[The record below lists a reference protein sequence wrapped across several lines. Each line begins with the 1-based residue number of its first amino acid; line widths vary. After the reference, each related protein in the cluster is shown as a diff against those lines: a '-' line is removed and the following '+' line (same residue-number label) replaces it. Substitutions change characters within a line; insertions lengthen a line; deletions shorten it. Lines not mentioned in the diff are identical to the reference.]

1 MALPAL
7 AMLGLQL
14 GGTAALGAGQSYL
27 ANRAG
32 KRQQKRMDEQA
43 AQNKLIS
50 SFSKNAQPQQ
60 MAAQQGPTAAQRVL
74 ADPLTKQ
81 LMAGL
86 IGKIGGGALP
96 TTSAPS
102 GLSNPALLQQAPAPS
117 YSTDIGSF
125 TPRFK

>member
-1 MALPAL
+1 MPGPL
-7 AMLGLQL
+7 AMMGLQL
-14 GGTAALGAGQSYL
+14 AGSAALGAGQSYL

-32 KRQQKRMDEQA
+32 KRQQQRMDEEA

-50 SFSKNAQPQQ
+50 SFNKNAQPQQ
-60 MAAQQGPTAAQRVL
+60 MAAQQGPTAAQRAL

-81 LMAGL
+81 LIAGL

>member
-1 MALPAL
+1 MGPLAL
-7 AMLGLQL
+7 MGLQL
-14 GGTAALGAGQSYL
+14 AGSAALGAGQSYL
-27 ANRAG
+27 GNRAV
-32 KRQQKRMDEQA
+32 KRQEQRQKEQD
-43 AQNKLIS
+43 AQNRLIS

-86 IGKIGGGALP
+86 IGKIGGALP

-125 TPRFK
+125 TPRFR

>member
-1 MALPAL
+1 MGPLAL
-7 AMLGLQL
+7 MGLQL
-14 GGTAALGAGQSYL
+14 AGSAAIGAGQSYL
-27 ANRAG
+27 GNRAV
-32 KRQQKRMDEQA
+32 KRQEQRQKEQD
-43 AQNKLIS
+43 AQNRLIS
-50 SFSKNAQPQQ
+50 SFNKNAQPQQ
-60 MAAQQGPTAAQRVL
+60 MAAQQGPTAAQRAL

>member
-1 MALPAL
+1 MPGPL
-7 AMLGLQL
+7 AMLGIQAGL
-14 GGTAALGAGQSYL
+14 GVGQSIL
-27 ANRAG
+27 GNRAA
-32 KRQQKRMDEQA
+32 KREQQRMDEQA

-60 MAAQQGPTAAQRVL
+60 MGPQQGPGIGQQVL
-74 ADPLTKQ
+74 GDPLTKQ
-81 LMAGL
+81 LIAGL
-86 IGKIGGGALP
+86 IGKIGGSGGGGVA
-96 TTSAPS
+96 

>member
-1 MALPAL
+1 M
-7 AMLGLQL
+7 MGLQL
-14 GGTAALGAGQSYL
+14 AGSAALGAGQSYL

-32 KRQQKRMDEQA
+32 KRQQQRMDEEA

-60 MAAQQGPTAAQRVL
+60 MAAQQGPTAAQRAL

-81 LMAGL
+81 LIAGL
-86 IGKIGGGALP
+86 IGKIGGAPP
-96 TTSAPS
+96 TTNAPL

>member
-1 MALPAL
+1 MGPLAL
-7 AMLGLQL
+7 MGLQL
-14 GGTAALGAGQSYL
+14 AGSAALGAGQSYL
-27 ANRAG
+27 GNRAV
-32 KRQQKRMDEQA
+32 KRQEQRQKEQD
-43 AQNKLIS
+43 AQNRLIS

-86 IGKIGGGALP
+86 IGKIGGALP

-125 TPRFK
+125 TPRFE

>member
-1 MALPAL
+1 MPGPL
-7 AMLGLQL
+7 AMLGIQAGL
-14 GGTAALGAGQSYL
+14 GVGQSIL
-27 ANRAG
+27 GNRAA
-32 KRQQKRMDEQA
+32 KREQQRMDEQA

-50 SFSKNAQPQQ
+50 SFGKNAQPQQ
-60 MAAQQGPTAAQRVL
+60 MGPQQGPTAAQRAL

-81 LMAGL
+81 LIAGL
-86 IGKIGGGALP
+86 IGKIGGGAPP

>member
-1 MALPAL
+1 MPGPL
-7 AMLGLQL
+7 AMMGLQL
-14 GGTAALGAGQSYL
+14 AGSAALGAGQSYL

-32 KRQQKRMDEQA
+32 KRQQQRMDEEA

-60 MAAQQGPTAAQRVL
+60 MAAQQGPTAAQRAL

-81 LMAGL
+81 LIAGL

>member
-1 MALPAL
+1 MPGPL
-7 AMLGLQL
+7 AMMGLQL
-14 GGTAALGAGQSYL
+14 AGSAALGAGQSYL

-32 KRQQKRMDEQA
+32 KRQQQRMDEEA

-60 MAAQQGPTAAQRVL
+60 MAAQQGPTAGQRAL

-81 LMAGL
+81 LLAGL
-86 IGKIGGGALP
+86 IGKIGGGAPP

>member
-1 MALPAL
+1 MPGPL
-7 AMLGLQL
+7 AMLGIQA
-14 GGTAALGAGQSYL
+14 GLGAAQSIL
-27 ANRAG
+27 GNRAA
-32 KRQQKRMDEQA
+32 KREQQRMDEQA

-60 MAAQQGPTAAQRVL
+60 MAAQQGPTAAQRAL

-81 LMAGL
+81 LIAGL
-86 IGKIGGGALP
+86 IGKIGGALP

>member
-1 MALPAL
+1 MPGPL
-7 AMLGLQL
+7 AMLGIQA
-14 GGTAALGAGQSYL
+14 GLGAAQSIL
-27 ANRAG
+27 GNRAA
-32 KRQQKRMDEQA
+32 KREQQRMEQPA

-60 MAAQQGPTAAQRVL
+60 MAAQQGPTAAQRAL

-81 LMAGL
+81 LIAGL

-96 TTSAPS
+96 TTSAPA

-125 TPRFK
+125 TPRFQ

>member
-1 MALPAL
+1 MGPLALMGIQA
-7 AMLGLQL
+7 GLS
-14 GGTAALGAGQSYL
+14 AGQSYL
-27 ANRAG
+27 GNRAV
-32 KRQQKRMDEQA
+32 KRQEQRQKEQD

-50 SFSKNAQPQQ
+50 SFNKNAQPQQ
-60 MAAQQGPTAAQRVL
+60 MAAQQGPTAAQRAL

-81 LMAGL
+81 LLAGL
-86 IGKIGGGALP
+86 IGKIGGGAPP

>member
-1 MALPAL
+1 MDPLTLMALQTA
-7 AMLGLQL
+7 GS
-14 GGTAALGAGQSYL
+14 AALGAGQSYL

-32 KRQQKRMDEQA
+32 KRQQQRMDEQA

-60 MAAQQGPTAAQRVL
+60 MAAQQGPTAAQRAL

-81 LMAGL
+81 LIAGL

-117 YSTDIGSF
+117 YSTNIGSF
-125 TPRFK
+125 TPRFE

>member
-1 MALPAL
+1 
-7 AMLGLQL
+7 MLGLQL

>member
-1 MALPAL
+1 MALQTA
-7 AMLGLQL
+7 GS
-14 GGTAALGAGQSYL
+14 AALGAGQSYL

-32 KRQQKRMDEQA
+32 KRQQQRMDEQA

-60 MAAQQGPTAAQRVL
+60 MAAQQGPTAAQRAL

-81 LMAGL
+81 LIAGL

-117 YSTDIGSF
+117 YSTNIGSF
-125 TPRFK
+125 TPRFE

>member
-1 MALPAL
+1 MGPLAL
-7 AMLGLQL
+7 MGLQL
-14 GGTAALGAGQSYL
+14 AGSAALGAGQSYL
-27 ANRAG
+27 GNRAV
-32 KRQQKRMDEQA
+32 KRQEQRQKEQD
-43 AQNKLIS
+43 AQNRLIS

-86 IGKIGGGALP
+86 IGKIGGAPP

-125 TPRFK
+125 TPRFR

>member
-1 MALPAL
+1 MGPLAL
-7 AMLGLQL
+7 MGLQL
-14 GGTAALGAGQSYL
+14 AGSAALGAGQSYL
-27 ANRAG
+27 GNRAV
-32 KRQQKRMDEQA
+32 KRQEQRQKEQD
-43 AQNKLIS
+43 AQNRLIS

-86 IGKIGGGALP
+86 IGKIGGAPP

-102 GLSNPALLQQAPAPS
+102 GLSNPALIQQAPAPS

-125 TPRFK
+125 TPRFR

>member
-1 MALPAL
+1 MPGPL
-7 AMLGLQL
+7 AMLGIQAGIGAAQSIL
-14 GGTAALGAGQSYL
+14 G
-27 ANRAG
+27 NRAA
-32 KRQQKRMDEQA
+32 KREQQRMDEQA

-60 MAAQQGPTAAQRVL
+60 MAAQQGPTAAQRAL

-81 LMAGL
+81 LIAGL
-86 IGKIGGGALP
+86 IGKIGGALP

-102 GLSNPALLQQAPAPS
+102 GLSNPALLQHAPAPS